1 MGINYE
7 DLEEVC
13 QTLGMKLQEYNDRIR
28 KDGGN
33 VTESDLKILDMLT
46 HAIKSV
52 KTTMAMMDSSSYD
65 GGSYGRSYGNGSY
78 NNGGGMSG
86 RYYNRSG
93 ARGRYAARDSMGRY
107 SGADQNEEIIT
118 QLQEIMQEA
127 PDDQTRK
134 EFEKLIRKLENM
146 G

>member
-13 QTLGMKLQEYNDRIR
+13 HTLGMKLQEYNDRIR

-52 KTTMAMMDSSSYD
+52 KTTMAMMDSSSYE
-65 GGSYGRSYGNGSY
+65 GGSYGNGRSYGN
-78 NNGGGMSG
+78 GGMSG

-93 ARGRYAARDSMGRY
+93 GRGRYADRDSMGRY
-107 SGADQNEEIIT
+107 SGADQYEEIIT
-118 QLQEIMQEA
+118 QLQDIMQEA